1 MGKDLT
7 GVRSSH
13 RQLVP
18 DGVGLDQHEPTF
30 LRAIA
35 IKAKTDS
42 WVRLARMR
50 VQPRNPVRETRT
62 PGSVRGAPGNRRP
75 YRGPER

>member
-35 IKAKTDS
+35 IKAETD
-42 WVRLARMR
+42 
-50 VQPRNPVRETRT
+50 
-62 PGSVRGAPGNRRP
+62 
-75 YRGPER
+75 